1 MLASPVVG
9 HGTPTHVVCAL
20 PLSQRHAQ
28 HAASRAAP
36 QDWSVTKLLI
46 VGLGGFIGAIARY
59 GLSGLVQRAFK
70 GPFPLGTLVVNV
82 TGCLVIG
89 AAMCLVEQRQFFS
102 PNARL
107 LLIIGFLGS
116 LTTFSTVGYE
126 TFAFLRDR
134 QFVLVLAN
142 VATNLLIG
150 VGAVTLGWISVKA
163 LGI

>member
-1 MLASPVVG
+1 MRDE
-9 HGTPTHVVCAL
+9 
-20 PLSQRHAQ
+20 QR
-28 HAASRAAP
+28 RVAP
-36 QDWSVTKLLI
+36 QDCCVTKLLI
-46 VGLGGFIGAIARY
+46 VGLGGFIGAISRY
-59 GLSGLVQRAFK
+59 GLSGFVQRAFN
-70 GPFPLGTLVVNV
+70 GSFPLGTLVVNV
-82 TGCLVIG
+82 AGCLVIG

-107 LLIIGFLGS
+107 LLMIGFLGS

-134 QFVLVLAN
+134 QFMLAVGT

-150 VGAVTLGWISVKA
+150 VGAVTLGWFSVKA